1 MGPSRLELIVPDRLL
16 RTLTLLI
23 LNSSLQVFPLELLP
37 IHFEWIF
44 LAFLQNRLAYLQ
56 AEGLWVKLHMR
67 VVEFELIVLL
77 KDFLG
82 DGRGWS
88 DGRVCRSGF
97 RYSQGTTKN
106 AINAVEEA
114 VKADEYCYTSSV
126 LEKRLTRWHWKL
138 RIQIVQA
145 RCQQGQK

>member
-1 MGPSRLELIVPDRLL
+1 MRPSRLELIVPDRLL

-44 LAFLQNRLAYLQ
+44 FAFLQYRLAYLQ
-56 AEGLWVKLHMR
+56 AESLWVKLHMR
-67 VVEFELIVLL
+67 VVKLEFIVVI
-77 KDFLG
+77 KNFLG

-88 DGRVCRSGF
+88 DGRVCRSSL

-106 AINAVEEA
+106 AINALEEA

-126 LEKRLTRWHWKL
+126 LERRLTRWHWKL
-138 RIQIVQA
+138 QIQIVQA
-145 RCQQGQK
+145 RCQQGQR